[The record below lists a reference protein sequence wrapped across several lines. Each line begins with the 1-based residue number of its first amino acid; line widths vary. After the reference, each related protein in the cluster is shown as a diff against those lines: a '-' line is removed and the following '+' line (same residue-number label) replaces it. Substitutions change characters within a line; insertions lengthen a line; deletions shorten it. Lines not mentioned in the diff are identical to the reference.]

1 MGPATSIAMGVA
13 LKQPNKK
20 VFCLDGDCS
29 AIMHL
34 GAMAVIGQYN
44 LPNPTP
50 TVLNNGLHDSV
61 GGMATVGLGIEF
73 TKIVRACGYNHT
85 ASGGLSSEIKAE
97 LKKETSFGS
106 SFLEIKDWGA
116 TKFGKTTNYTIAKS
130 K

>member
-1 MGPATSIAMGVA
+1 MAPAASIAMGVA

-20 VFCLDGDCS
+20 VFCLDEDGS

-44 LPNPTP
+44 LPNLTHI
-50 TVLNNGLHDSV
+50 VLNNGLHDSV

-73 TKIVRACGYNHT
+73 TKIARACGYKHT
-85 ASGGLSSEIKAE
+85 ASGALSSEIKAE
-97 LKKETSFGS
+97 LKKETSLGS

-116 TKFGKTTNYTIAKS
+116 TIFGKTKNHTIAKS